1 MATAIT
7 IATPALQPS
16 SELDVH
22 QSRREYTPSLW
33 GDFFVTHQP
42 CTEDELLCMKEKAQA
57 MEDEV
62 RRIVLDA
69 AASGDLA
76 RKLDLV
82 DVLQRIGV
90 DHNYKKEI
98 DELLRAVYD
107 DEHGGAHDL
116 YITSLRFY
124 LLRKHG
130 YNVSSDVFVK
140 FRDEQGNITSDDV
153 NTLLTLYD
161 AAHVRTRGEDILDN
175 IITYNKR
182 KLQSAMKSG
191 LEPALAEEVQ
201 VTLETPRYRRVERV
215 EARRFISVYEKRAE
229 RDSTIL
235 EFAKLDYNIVQ
246 VLYCKEL
253 KELTI
258 WWEDFK
264 LQTDL
269 LRFARDRLVEM
280 YFWMMAIVYEPE
292 QVYSRILLTK
302 LILFLA
308 LLDDIYDNYTS
319 TEDSHIFTTAMERW
333 DEKATEQLPANL
345 RAFYSNLIRNTD
357 EIVEELKSQNNK
369 NAEAVRKVILDAVNC
384 FHAEVKWRDERYVP
398 TNVEEHLQISMG
410 SITAMQA
417 TNFVFISLG
426 NVTTAEAL
434 EWVFTYP
441 KIVRGL
447 SVHAR
452 ISNDIMSHE
461 REQASD
467 HMASTV
473 QTCMKQHGVTV
484 EEAIEKLRVTIE
496 EAWMD
501 IVQGCLEQEHPMA
514 LLEKVVTFA
523 QSLDFMYKREDAY
536 TLSSNLKDVLTS
548 LFLKFV

>member
-264 LQTDL
+264 LRTDL

-292 QVYSRILLTK
+292 YVYSRILLTK

-319 TEDSHIFTTAMERW
+319 TEDSHVFTTAMERW

-473 QTCMKQHGVTV
+473 QTCMKQHRVTV